1 MRTMKKIFYAM
12 ILAATLTACSDSIT
26 DSLTKIPETSL
37 SPESFFSTEPELE
50 LWTNRF
56 YSLIPQADA
65 EATVYADDNIS
76 SSNNSLQKGTRT
88 ASSASWS
95 WTYLR
100 YINQLFD
107 NSYKCKEQSVRTK
120 YEGVAH
126 FFRALFYFQKVRQLG
141 DVPYY
146 DHVIASD
153 NEADLKKARDSRGYV
168 MKKVL
173 EDLDSAAVKLP
184 AAWPSNAVY
193 HVSSYAAL
201 ALKSRVALFEGTFRK
216 YHNIPDETVDGMQ
229 VSAEW
234 FLSEAA
240 EAAQKVMESGKYS
253 LYNKSSKNLDPA
265 MPTPYREYFTLADAE
280 TSETILSK
288 RYAASI
294 PVTHGLQFSYTSGK
308 ESATRR
314 FVNHYLFADGTPI
327 QDKANWEKL
336 SYKEMFDGRD
346 PRLAQTIQGPGYIA
360 EGETTS
366 SVVNFERTINGYRII
381 KFICSADKDQG
392 SKSET
397 DFPFIRYAEVL
408 LNYAEA
414 KAELGELTDND
425 IKNTI
430 DLIRTRA
437 GVQTLGAVPTTP
449 DALMQQYYPNA
460 SGAQVAAIL
469 EIRRERTVELFA
481 EGQRLYDLLRWKEG
495 KWITPSSTSG
505 FQGIYI
511 DALGEQ
517 DLDGDGKADAF
528 FYKGASKPAGISKEI
543 PAGNIVRIGTAI
555 TLSGNTSGYLVY
567 FGTETY
573 SWNEDKDYLWPIP
586 LSQIQATGGAL
597 TQNPGYDDIDR

>member
-1 MRTMKKIFYAM
+1 MCKKKLTVGEMFSGPGGIGLALNLAKHSEYSFKHEWATDYDKDTSETYKHNVLKNCTNPNDHF
-12 ILAATLTACSDSIT
+12 ILKDIRELDIDSLPSVDGFLYGFPCNDFSLVGEQKGFKGKFGPLYSYGIKYINRVNPLFFLAENVSGLKSANSGKALKRIMHDLNHAGKYGYTLTVN
-26 DSLTKIPETSL
+26 LYKFE
-37 SPESFFSTEPELE
+37 E
-50 LWTNRF
+50 
-56 YSLIPQADA
+56 YGIPQ
-65 EATVYADDNIS
+65 
-76 SSNNSLQKGTRT
+76 TRH
-88 ASSASWS
+88 
-95 WTYLR
+95 R
-100 YINQLFD
+100 YIIIGMRGDLGLTYQVPTP
-107 NSYKCKEQSVRTK
+107 SYKIMTCKE
-120 YEGVAH
+120 
-126 FFRALFYFQKVRQLG
+126 ALSSIDPNAKNQEKVRQS
-141 DVPYY
+141 DR
-146 DHVIASD
+146 VI
-153 NEADLKKARDSRGYV
+153 KR
-168 MKKVL
+168 
-173 EDLDSAAVKLP
+173 
-184 AAWPSNAVY
+184 
-193 HVSSYAAL
+193 
-201 ALKSRVALFEGTFRK
+201 
-216 YHNIPDETVDGMQ
+216 
-229 VSAEW
+229 
-234 FLSEAA
+234 LS
-240 EAAQKVMESGKYS
+240 
-253 LYNKSSKNLDPA
+253 
-265 MPTPYREYFTLADAE
+265 
-280 TSETILSK
+280 
-288 RYAASI
+288 
-294 PVTHGLQFSYTSGK
+294 
-308 ESATRR
+308 
-314 FVNHYLFADGTPI
+314 
-327 QDKANWEKL
+327 
-336 SYKEMFDGRD
+336 
-346 PRLAQTIQGPGYIA
+346 YIA